1 MSNANPYKPPVA
13 HVDDVA
19 SGAAGSGNFING
31 GRTVDAGR
39 GWAWI
44 TGGFDLFK
52 KQPGMWIGLVVVL
65 LVILIVLSLLN
76 IIFFLGSIATAL
88 LMPVFVGGMM
98 LGCQAQQRGG
108 SLEMG
113 HLFAGF
119 KTQTGNLIVLGA
131 IAIAGWIIVMVPV
144 ILIVGVGAFFG
155 VMSGDAA
162 GAVAMG
168 GSFLIAWLVA
178 MALSILLYMA
188 LWFAPA
194 LVVLRGVAPVA
205 AIKQSF
211 HGCLKNIV
219 PFLIYGII
227 MLVLSIVATIPILLG
242 WLVLGP
248 VLVASVY
255 LAYEDIYF
263 EG

>member
-1 MSNANPYKPPVA
+1 ME
-13 HVDDVA
+13 
-19 SGAAGSGNFING
+19 G
-31 GRTVDAGR
+31 GRAVDAGQ

-52 KQPGMWIGLVVVL
+52 KQPGIWIALVVVL
-65 LVILIVLSLLN
+65 FLILLVLAFIPLLGA
-76 IIFFLGSIATAL
+76 LATVL

-98 LGCQAQQRGG
+98 IGCQALQRDG

-119 KTQTGNLIVLGA
+119 KTQTGNLVVLGA
-131 IAIAGWIIVMVPV
+131 IGIAGWIIVMVPV
-144 ILIVGVGAFFG
+144 IVIVGVGAFFG
-155 VMSGDAA
+155 AMSGDAA

-194 LVVLRGVAPVA
+194 LAVLHGVAPVA

-211 HGCLKNIV
+211 LGCLKNII

-227 MLVLSIVATIPILLG
+227 MLVLSIVATIPIGLG

-255 LAYEDIYF
+255 VAYRDIY
-263 EG
+263 GDS